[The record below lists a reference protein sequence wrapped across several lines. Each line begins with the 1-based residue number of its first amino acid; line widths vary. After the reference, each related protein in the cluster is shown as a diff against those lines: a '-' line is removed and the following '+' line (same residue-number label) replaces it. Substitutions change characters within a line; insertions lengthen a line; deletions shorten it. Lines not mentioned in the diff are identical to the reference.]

1 MSTDFP
7 SWILSPV
14 SEFSA
19 FVSTVKLLQDFQE
32 WFYAAKKTEE
42 FAVESFS
49 NLELA
54 QLPGAE
60 FYQSKGGEVN
70 ESK

>member
-49 NLELA
+49 NVELA
-54 QLPGAE
+54 ELLAAE
-60 FYQSKGGEVN
+60 INTAKGRGN
-70 ESK
+70 E